1 MRAKQSNYYGNK
13 CNRFTKTIYDKFNGE
28 LLSANEPVCYRYESS
43 QSKNNIKRNFI
54 TRIVLDDLNKM
65 LGEIVNIRETDVP
78 ESAPKYT
85 RITEEEQLEKALERI
100 GRLRLGVYEDY
111 KDGILSK
118 EEYQTYKADYEA
130 KEKQLRL
137 QFDRGEILP
146 ESGRIRSRLW
156 VTKLFEQGRIDELDR
171 VTVAEILD
179 SIYVYPDGRIEI
191 NYRFGN
197 TAERDLENEA

>member
-1 MRAKQSNYYGNK
+1 
-13 CNRFTKTIYDKFNGE
+13 
-28 LLSANEPVCYRYESS
+28 
-43 QSKNNIKRNFI
+43 
-54 TRIVLDDLNKM
+54 
-65 LGEIVNIRETDVP
+65 
-78 ESAPKYT
+78 
-85 RITEEEQLEKALERI
+85 
-100 GRLRLGVYEDY
+100 YEDY

-137 QFDRGEILP
+137 QFDKGDILP
-146 ESGRIRSRLW
+146 KSGSTRSRLW
-156 VTKLFEQGRIDELDR
+156 VSKLFEQGRIDELDR

-197 TAERDLENEA
+197 TAERNLENEA